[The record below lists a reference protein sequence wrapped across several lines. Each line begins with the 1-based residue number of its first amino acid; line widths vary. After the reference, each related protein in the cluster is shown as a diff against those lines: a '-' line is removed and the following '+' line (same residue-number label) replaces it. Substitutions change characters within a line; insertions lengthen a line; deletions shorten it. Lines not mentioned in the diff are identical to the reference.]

1 MADNNSYEKVRFI
14 GYPIPTAP
22 ADIVPVGDPNG
33 TGAVAGTYR
42 AEEDFDTDIAG
53 RAEVIKNAVDT
64 ARAALPDLGDPTVL
78 NIFIAPEFFWHGPM
92 GPYVHKPTDEDPAQ
106 AILRILDSQFPAAEY
121 PHFLLICGTVITAQ
135 VGDIDSV
142 MEAETTKVRN
152 RIVRTLGEAW
162 TESVGL
168 MQIVVFDALVNF
180 IKNTHGYPEVEVR
193 NRALMISSTPI
204 DGVLSAIGSRK
215 LTTEKGFDSNED
227 FLLWEVTGKP
237 VITEPLTAY
246 PVIDLSAG
254 DFKVDPFDPH
264 GIFTIPSSGK
274 PLNIGVEVCLDHSD
288 VRLRATSARSPWP
301 ENHETVDLHL
311 IPSCGMQL
319 HPQSIAAR
327 AGGWA
332 FNTDGQYPLG
342 DPSQAGTV
350 HRGDVGG
357 VPCTF
362 VDYVDV
368 ASPSHGGHTQLAQV
382 RTPARLP
389 DEFAPGAHNPT
400 YYPATEASVDVVP
413 VTEIARHGLFY
424 AGGSGAVHIYGKDAP
439 LPLQT

>member
-1 MADNNSYEKVRFI
+1 MTDANYTRVRFI
-14 GYPIPTAP
+14 GYAIPTTP

-42 AEEDFDTDIAG
+42 AEEDFETDIAG
-53 RAEVIKNAVDT
+53 RVEVLKNAVDT

-78 NIFIAPEFFWHGPM
+78 NVFVAPEFFWHGAM
-92 GPYVHKPTDEDPAQ
+92 GPYVHKPTDQDPAE
-106 AILRILDSQFPAAEY
+106 RILSLIEQQFPAEEY
-121 PHFLLICGTVITAQ
+121 PHFLLICGTAITAE
-135 VGDIDSV
+135 VGDIDTV
-142 MEAETTKVRN
+142 MSAETTKVRN

-168 MQIVVFDALVNF
+168 MQIVIFDALVNF

-193 NRALMISSTPI
+193 NRALMVSSTPI
-204 DGVLSAIGSRK
+204 DGILSDIGARTF
-215 LTTEKGFDSNED
+215 TTEKAFDSNED
-227 FLLWEVTGKP
+227 FLLWDVTDKP

-246 PVIDLSAG
+246 PVIDLSGG
-254 DFKVDPFDPH
+254 DFKQQAYDPH
-264 GIFTIPSSGK
+264 AIFRLGAAAT

-342 DPSQAGTV
+342 DPSQAGSAQRS
-350 HRGDVGG
+350 HVGG
-357 VPCTF
+357 LPSVFT
-362 VDYVDV
+362 DYVDV
-368 ASPSHGGHTQLAQV
+368 ESPSHGSHTQLAQV
-382 RTPARLP
+382 KTPARLP
-389 DEFAPGAHNPT
+389 DEFAPGAHNATYNPPPEVTTEVLAVTPT
-400 YYPATEASVDVVP
+400 
-413 VTEIARHGLFY
+413 ARHGLFF
-424 AGGSGAVHIYGKDAP
+424 AGGPGAVHIYGKSDP
-439 LPLQT
+439 LPLGG